1 MDRRFYSAR
10 ISTAKSDL
18 VAECLRRFGH
28 ARLRVTGSSMLPSIW
43 PGDTIHVEAAR
54 PESLEPGDIVLYRH
68 GPRLFAHRLLQS
80 LAGKKLNLFATR
92 GDALPS
98 PDPPVSSSDILGR
111 VTSIVAFGRRGNRA
125 ALRVEPNRAL
135 ALAIAHCDFLQTGM
149 LRLRHFARILSARKP
164 L

>member
-1 MDRRFYSAR
+1 
-10 ISTAKSDL
+10 
-18 VAECLRRFGH
+18 
-28 ARLRVTGSSMLPSIW
+28 MLPSIW
-43 PGDTIHVEAAR
+43 PGDIIHVEAAR

-80 LAGKKLNLFATR
+80 PAGKKLNLFVTR

-125 ALRVEPNRAL
+125 ALRAEPNRVL

-149 LRLRHFARILSARKP
+149 LRFRRFARILSARKP
-164 L
+164 R